1 MRRSIVIPVLALMA
15 LAAGSPLAAA
25 AKPLTIKGK
34 IQGKGTAGARV
45 IALAKD
51 GTSVSATVTGNRFT
65 LVIPSSVKRKGLTI
79 NLVAKTGKYLGPIVL
94 ARKAKAG
101 KYTTRQ
107 AAGGTGYE
115 GLSNGAAGTLDL
127 GAVVFSG
134 GAGTPQLPLPTSA
147 VDTSGAVKL
156 DAKGAPPGAGENGFT
171 EMPKSGNDG
180 SFGADPDK
188 DGIPNAFDQ
197 DQNGNLLLNQQD
209 QKTVDAIGKIA
220 DHPWIFSSLFVPYA
234 DAIKGDAS
242 FDQTVQANLAVSFGY
257 NTPDRTR
264 YSSMSVDCLGI
275 AWCSTATV
283 KTGDYTDTA
292 GVPFGRGTPW
302 PFLAGSTTEHVVG
315 IRGNNPAPGGGGF
328 DIALLPNALP
338 AQIVV
343 GQSFAFHAVAG
354 GVDTVSM
361 LALGPYF
368 SAPPVPTKIGATTI
382 TPTTTAGTEASP
394 LPNTGTKVD
403 ITILRPLRPPVPGA
417 ETGTAISMGNLQYGV
432 DVYIPG
438 TGSSP
443 AFCPF
448 AAFSNLSP
456 TLSQYQSK
464 MAFTSSPLAD
474 GADDAPPS
482 DARTISF
489 TVDLAQCGSP
499 SVAVGKTV
507 AIDIVASDASNN
519 NAQPQGIRIALQ

>member
-1 MRRSIVIPVLALMA
+1 MSKRVVTIVTLIALLVA
-15 LAAGSPLAAA
+15 VPAAAA
-25 AKPLTIKGK
+25 AKPLTLKGK
-34 IQGKGTAGARV
+34 VQGKGTAGARV
-45 IALAKD
+45 VALAKN
-51 GTSVSATVTGNRFT
+51 GASVSAPLASNRFT
-65 LVIPSSVKRKGLTI
+65 LKIPASMPRKGISLSLISKKGT
-79 NLVAKTGKYLGPIVL
+79 YLGPIVL
-94 ARKAKAG
+94 ATKKKAKRA
-101 KYTTRQ
+101 TRQ
-107 AAGGTGYE
+107 TGGTGYE
-115 GLSNGAAGTLDL
+115 TLSNGAGGTLDM
-127 GAVVFSG
+127 GAIAFTG

-147 VDTSGAVKL
+147 VDTGAGVPI
-156 DAKGAPPGAGENGFT
+156 DGQGQPSGAGENGLVKT
-171 EMPKSGNDG
+171 GKSGNDG
-180 SFGADPDK
+180 AFGADPDK

-197 DQNGNLLLNQQD
+197 DQNGNLVLNQQD
-209 QKTVDAIGKIA
+209 QKTVTAVGAIA
-220 DHPWIFSSLFVPYA
+220 DHPWIFSSLFVPFA

-242 FDQTVQANLAVSFGY
+242 FAQTVQQNLAISFGY
-257 NTPDRTR
+257 STPNRAQ

-275 AWCSTATV
+275 AWCAAATV
-283 KTGDYTDTA
+283 KTGDYTDVNGT
-292 GVPFGRGTPW
+292 PYGRGTPW
-302 PFLAGSTTEHVVG
+302 PLVAGSTTEHVIG

-328 DIALLPNALP
+328 DIALLPNSAPSAL
-338 AQIVV
+338 VV

-354 GVDTVSM
+354 GTDTVTM

-368 SAPPVPTKIGATTI
+368 SAPPVPTKIGATEI
-382 TPTTTAGTEASP
+382 TPATSTTTP

-438 TGSSP
+438 AGASP

-448 AAFSNLSP
+448 AAFSNLSS
-456 TLSQYQSK
+456 TLSQYQST

-474 GADDAPPS
+474 SAADAAPS

-489 TVDLAQCGSP
+489 TVDLAQCGNP

-519 NAQPQGIRIALQ
+519 NAQPQGISIALQ